1 MSTLSE
7 LQEPAVGPPE
17 AAAVKPEL
25 KAKAGLDGIR
35 LSSEV
40 EVGLLS
46 ISTTAEASG
55 RSAGFSW
62 THKSPISMQLR
73 TSLSEYPDSDS
84 NGSTTSAVEPVLH
97 FSQTCTD
104 H

>member
-1 MSTLSE
+1 
-7 LQEPAVGPPE
+7 
-17 AAAVKPEL
+17 VKPEL
-25 KAKAGLDGIR
+25 KAKAGLDGAR

-40 EVGLLS
+40 EDGLLS